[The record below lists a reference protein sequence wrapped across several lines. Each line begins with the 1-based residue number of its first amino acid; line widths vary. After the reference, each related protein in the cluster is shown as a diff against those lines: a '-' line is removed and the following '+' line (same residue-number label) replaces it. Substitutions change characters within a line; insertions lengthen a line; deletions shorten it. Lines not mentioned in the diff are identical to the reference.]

1 MEKEAPLPA
10 ALPSEIAALAEHVLG
25 SADLVKHWLQQPALA
40 LDGQLP
46 INLMASEQGRKC
58 VRDLLLRLEYGVYT

>member
-1 MEKEAPLPA
+1 MEKEAPLPV

-25 SADLVKHWLQQPALA
+25 SADLAKHWLQQPALA

-46 INLMASEQGRKC
+46 IDLISSELGRQA